1 MSSVVSGVSSVGS
14 TSTVGKETVVEV
26 EVKKVVGGNH
36 AGGVAGAN
44 PGVTLARLTGCILY
58 VRNLP
63 FNMKTEAIV
72 DIFEKFGTVVQLH
85 LGDVEGLT
93 KGSAFVVFSTPQEAK
108 KALNTLKGY
117 KVEGRYL
124 VITPYDPKRM
134 KTRIEEQISNAQE
147 AAKKEKKRKR
157 SNDQ

>member
-1 MSSVVSGVSSVGS
+1 MSSVVSGVSSAGS

-26 EVKKVVGGNH
+26 EVKKVGGT
-36 AGGVAGAN
+36 VPAN

-72 DIFEKFGTVVQLH
+72 DIFEKFGSVVQLR

-134 KTRIEEQISNAQE
+134 KTRIEEQISNAQ
-147 AAKKEKKRKR
+147 AAVKKEKKRKR